1 MDCVQKAGR
10 CRNLKENAIDGYSI
24 GGIESGFLKIEA
36 VLDLNYLEDSHAMVD
51 CNLVMTG
58 SGELVEIQGT
68 GEERPFRKEELQKLI
83 ALGEIGNQTL
93 RAAQLAAMEG

>member
-1 MDCVQKAGR
+1 MP
-10 CRNLKENAIDGYSI
+10 
-24 GGIESGFLKIEA
+24 
-36 VLDLNYLEDSHAMVD
+36 VD

-58 SGELVEIQGT
+58 SESLWKCQAHRRGSRL
-68 GEERPFRKEELQKLI
+68 FRKEELQKLI